1 MKFIEIEN
9 KLINLDNV
17 TSICKS
23 RVTTI
28 CKSNEEL
35 IRIHFTKERGYI
47 DIEKESEEE
56 LNKVWERLKSLCMGV
71 GEQNDKWHDL
81 RKNPDDLPEAD
92 EYGCGE
98 YVLVMIGTPE
108 WNRWEQAYYH
118 HGKRMWSTY
127 EQNVFAWRYIEPFE
141 ENKDDE

>member
-17 TSICKS
+17 TAICKS

-35 IRIHFTKERGYI
+35 IRISFNGRNFI
-47 DIEKESEEE
+47 DIYKENEEE

-71 GEQNDKWHDL
+71 GEQ
-81 RKNPDDLPEAD
+81 E
-92 EYGCGE
+92 
-98 YVLVMIGTPE
+98 
-108 WNRWEQAYYH
+108 
-118 HGKRMWSTY
+118 
-127 EQNVFAWRYIEPFE
+127 
-141 ENKDDE
+141 

>member
-23 RVTTI
+23 RFTTI

-35 IRIHFTKERGYI
+35 IRIHFNKERGYI

-56 LNKVWERLKSLCMGV
+56 LNDLWERLKSLCMGV
-71 GEQNDKWHDL
+71 GEQ
-81 RKNPDDLPEAD
+81 E
-92 EYGCGE
+92 
-98 YVLVMIGTPE
+98 
-108 WNRWEQAYYH
+108 
-118 HGKRMWSTY
+118 
-127 EQNVFAWRYIEPFE
+127 
-141 ENKDDE
+141 